1 MVYQSL
7 SHNRRKK
14 KLRKEW
20 KNNRRIKIKTRTG
33 AGREHGRGLVA
44 DPGSGGARGPDHETV
59 LLIGN
64 IAMVAARD
72 GRGAAVATGV
82 ASPSLHM

>member
-1 MVYQSL
+1 MFYL
-7 SHNRRKK
+7 
-14 KLRKEW
+14 
-20 KNNRRIKIKTRTG
+20 
-33 AGREHGRGLVA
+33 
-44 DPGSGGARGPDHETV
+44 D
-59 LLIGN
+59 